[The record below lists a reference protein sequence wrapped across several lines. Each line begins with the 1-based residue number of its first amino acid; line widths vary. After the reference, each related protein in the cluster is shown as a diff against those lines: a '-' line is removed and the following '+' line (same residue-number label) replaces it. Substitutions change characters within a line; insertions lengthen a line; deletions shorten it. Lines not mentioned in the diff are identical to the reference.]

1 MNKTVSFT
9 KDEKYFLLRRLH
21 SLAGIVPIGVFFLEH
36 IYSNVISLQGPKA
49 YNELVEGLMKIP
61 FLPWIEVLVIGV
73 PILFHIVLG
82 IGIYLTSKSNAL
94 QYRTFNN
101 WRYYLQRLTGL
112 IGVVYIGYHVWM
124 TRIKSA
130 LAGHHVS
137 YDQMQQILSTPWVFW
152 FYVVGVISLTF
163 HFANGIW
170 TFLITW
176 GVTINPRSQQIS
188 TYACMGMFF
197 VLSVVWMQIL
207 FHFVGW
213 I

>member
-1 MNKTVSFT
+1 MKKTVSFT

-21 SLAGIVPIGVFFLEH
+21 SLAGIFPIGVFFLEH
-36 IYSNVISLQGPKA
+36 IYSNAISLQGPKA
-49 YNELVEGLMKIP
+49 FNDLVAGLMKVPYLI
-61 FLPWIEVLVIGV
+61 WIEVLLIAL

-82 IGIYLTSKSNAL
+82 IGIYLTSKSNTL
-94 QYRTFNN
+94 QYRYFNN

-124 TRIKSA
+124 TRIKA
-130 LAGHHVS
+130 LISGQHVT
-137 YDQMQQILSTPWVFW
+137 YDQMQQMLSTPWVFW

-188 TYACMGMFF
+188 SFACMGAFIVM
-197 VLSVVWMQIL
+197 SVIWMQIL

-213 I
+213 V